1 MAAKYKKPFID
12 RPGIL
17 DPKPKDP
24 EGYVTNDGMWA
35 AVPYAGKTK
44 GFAII
49 HNGSVVHNCNTYKQ
63 AVDYITKKSKL
74 DKNKKSISSLEKFL

>member
-1 MAAKYKKPFID
+1 MVAKYKKPFID

-35 AVPYAGKTK
+35 CCSLRWKDK
-44 GFAII
+44 GVR
-49 HNGSVVHNCNTYKQ
+49 HYT
-63 AVDYITKKSKL
+63 
-74 DKNKKSISSLEKFL
+74 

>member
-1 MAAKYKKPFID
+1 MAKFKKPFID

-17 DPKPKDP
+17 NPKPGDP
-24 EGYVTNDGMWA
+24 QGYVTNDGMWA
-35 AVPYAGKTK
+35 AVPYAGKQN

-49 HNGSVVHNCNTYKQ
+49 HNGSVIHNCNTYKQ

-74 DKNKKSISSLEKFL
+74 DKKKKSISSLEQFL

>member
-1 MAAKYKKPFID
+1 MGFLKPFID

-17 DPKPKDP
+17 DPTPGDP

-35 AVPYAGKTK
+35 AIPFAGNKK

-49 HNGSVVHNCNTYKQ
+49 HNGKHVGEFKTYKQ
-63 AVDYITKKSKL
+63 SVDFIKKQIKIQ
-74 DKNKKSISSLEKFL
+74 KKQTSTLEEFL

>member
-1 MAAKYKKPFID
+1 MEKFLKPFID

-17 DPKPKDP
+17 NPKPGDP

-35 AVPYAGKTK
+35 AVPYAGKQK

-49 HNGSVVHNCNTYKQ
+49 HNGSVVHDCKTYKQ
-63 AVDYITKKSKL
+63 SVDYIKKNSKI
-74 DKNKKSISSLEKFL
+74 KKK